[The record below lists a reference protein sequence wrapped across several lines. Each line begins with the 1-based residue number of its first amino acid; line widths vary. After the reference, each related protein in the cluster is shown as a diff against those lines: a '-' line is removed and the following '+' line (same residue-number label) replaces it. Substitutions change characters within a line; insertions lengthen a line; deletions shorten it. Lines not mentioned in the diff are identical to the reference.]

1 VTPAPRKRIGR
12 NVSGMTRALI
22 YETADAI
29 EVESREGYEV
39 SRKRVLYEEVL
50 LVTIHRDVGAAYV
63 IALGF
68 MVFLF
73 AGIALTILISS
84 RETVVAAW
92 FGAIAIP
99 FLIPFVIRLVL
110 KVDYVTVFGRRSKA
124 VLRFNFRKRR
134 ARETYGRI
142 CSRTM
147 EVQRAMVEREPETPA
162 PVHEPAETPPPVGE
176 PPEMPAP
183 VDEPPAP
190 PAAE

>member
-1 VTPAPRKRIGR
+1 MTPAPRKRIGR

-50 LVTIHRDVGAAYV
+50 LVTIHRALGLAYV
-63 IALGF
+63 TSLGVMAL
-68 MVFLF
+68 LF
-73 AGIALTILISS
+73 GGIALTILIAS
-84 RETVVAAW
+84 REPVVAAW
-92 FGAIAIP
+92 FGVVALP
-99 FLIPFVIRLVL
+99 FLVACVLRLLL

-124 VLRFNFRKRR
+124 VMRFPFSKRR

-162 PVHEPAETPPPVGE
+162 PVHEQAETPPPVGE

-183 VDEPPAP
+183 LDEPPAP
-190 PAAE
+190 PTAE